1 MKAKWGS
8 CNHCAG
14 SIRLNTDL
22 ARSRGNASNTLLF
35 TRWLICSNRHY
46 ARFVALMDQFMPKWQ
61 SHRDTLN
68 RLRSGMRAGTTD
80 AANAGKGP
88 RAVSNLVLSG
98 LLPAGAFSVA
108 GCQTRRTVPWRSRE
122 QGNRVKRVAADHSIR
137 LHAVDHLDGLLYAH
151 GLGIHI
157 PMLLVSI
164 D

>member
-1 MKAKWGS
+1 
-8 CNHCAG
+8 
-14 SIRLNTDL
+14 
-22 ARSRGNASNTLLF
+22 
-35 TRWLICSNRHY
+35 
-46 ARFVALMDQFMPKWQ
+46 MPKWQ
-61 SHRDTLN
+61 SHRDALN